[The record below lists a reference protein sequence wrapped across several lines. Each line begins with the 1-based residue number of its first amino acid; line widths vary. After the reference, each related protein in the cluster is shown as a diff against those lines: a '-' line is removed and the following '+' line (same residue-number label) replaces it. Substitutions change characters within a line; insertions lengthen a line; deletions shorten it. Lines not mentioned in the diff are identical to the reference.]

1 MDKKKL
7 IGLVVLSVGIMI
19 VLGLLRIS
27 LPLKRI
33 PAFAAAQFL
42 GLLNTY
48 PWVWKR
54 RAFTFGRLT
63 LYALVVSGTSAAMLL
78 ISSGLAGR

>member
-27 LPLKRI
+27 VPLKRI
-33 PAFAAAQFL
+33 PAFAAVQFFAML
-42 GLLNTY
+42 ITY
-48 PWVWKR
+48 PWVWKCR
-54 RAFTFGRLT
+54 GFTFGRLT
-63 LYALVVSGTSAAMLL
+63 LYALVVSGAGAAILL
-78 ISSGLAGR
+78 ISSALAGR